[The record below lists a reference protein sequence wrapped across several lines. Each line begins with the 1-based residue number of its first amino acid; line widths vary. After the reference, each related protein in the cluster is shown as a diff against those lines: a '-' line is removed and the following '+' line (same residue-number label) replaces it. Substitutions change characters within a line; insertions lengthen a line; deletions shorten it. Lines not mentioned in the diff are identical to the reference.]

1 MADAH
6 AVGESQEG
14 KAALAA
20 SLLMLGAMIIGIVEV
35 IQRNSRLT
43 SSRALIEIAVVL
55 AISFTLGFAAR
66 FLMRAWSR
74 WRSARTG

>member
-6 AVGESQEG
+6 SLDESQEG
-14 KAALAA
+14 RGALAA
-20 SLLMLGAMIIGIVEV
+20 SLLMLAVMTFGIVEV
-35 IQRNSRLT
+35 AQRNPRLT

-66 FLMRAWSR
+66 FSLRAWSR
-74 WRSARTG
+74 WRSARIR